1 MIVNTNDNVIQM
13 QSKKRKKEGQS
24 PKKQKAQ
31 KASKETDAENV
42 DSTNVPFSTLEPIQ
56 ELQD

>member
-13 QSKKRKKEGQS
+13 QSKKRKKEGKS

-42 DSTNVPFSTLEPIQ
+42 DSTNAPFSTSELIQ